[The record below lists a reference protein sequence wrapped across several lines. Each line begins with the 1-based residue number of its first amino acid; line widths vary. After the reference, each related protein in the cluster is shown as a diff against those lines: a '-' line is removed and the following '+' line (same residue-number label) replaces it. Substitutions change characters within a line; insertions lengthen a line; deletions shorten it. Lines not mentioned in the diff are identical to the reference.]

1 MKMRVFYVNFN
12 SWRQVILLAFCVL
25 GTAGLFT
32 LAMLREPAASP
43 VSTKH
48 SPIIY
53 RVKTDKKLVAL
64 TFDISWGTKT
74 PGPVLDI
81 LKKEKLRCT
90 FFLSGPWV
98 KKYPD
103 IAKRIAAD
111 GHEIASHGH
120 RHINLSQL
128 PEEEIKNEIK
138 LAHQNILA
146 VTGKEPNLI
155 RTPNGDYDAKVLQAA
170 AAVGYSVI
178 QWDADSL
185 DWKNPGV
192 DTIIRR
198 VTTLTRPGSIVLL
211 HASDS
216 CQQTDA
222 ALPAVISE
230 LRKQGYKMVTV
241 SELLRHGPGVIE

>member
-1 MKMRVFYVNFN
+1 MRVFYLNLKAWWQFIFPVFC
-12 SWRQVILLAFCVL
+12 LLC
-25 GTAGLFT
+25 TAGYFT
-32 LAMLREPAASP
+32 YAMLREPVVSP
-43 VSTKH
+43 TGAKN

-53 RVKTDKKLVAL
+53 RVKTDKKVLAL

-74 PGPVLDI
+74 PGPVLDV
-81 LKKEKLRCT
+81 LKKENLKCT

-98 KKYPD
+98 KKYPE
-103 IAKRIAAD
+103 IAKRIAAE

-128 PEEEIKNEIK
+128 SEKEIQNEIT

-146 VTGKEPNLI
+146 VTGKKPHLI
-155 RTPNGDYDAKVLQAA
+155 RTPNGDYDAKVLKAA
-170 AAVGYSVI
+170 AAVGYTVI

-192 DTIIRR
+192 ETIVER
-198 VTTLTRPGSIVLL
+198 VLNLARPGSIVLL

-222 ALPAVISE
+222 ALPEIISG

-241 SELLRHGPGVIE
+241 SELLRYGPGVIE

>member
-1 MKMRVFYVNFN
+1 MRVFYLNLKAWKHITLVSFC
-12 SWRQVILLAFCVL
+12 ILA
-25 GTAGLFT
+25 TAVLFT
-32 LAMLREPAASP
+32 FAILRGPNVFPTAAKS
-43 VSTKH
+43 

-53 RVKTDKKLVAL
+53 RVKTDKKVAAL

-81 LKKEKLRCT
+81 LKKENLKCT

-98 KKYPD
+98 IKHPE

-111 GHEIASHGH
+111 GHEIASHGE
-120 RHINLSQL
+120 RHINLSEL
-128 PEEEIKNEIK
+128 PPDEIKNEIN

-146 VTGKEPNLI
+146 VTGKEARLI
-155 RTPNGDYDAKVLQAA
+155 RTPNGDYDAKVLKAA
-170 AAVGYSVI
+170 SEVGYTVI

-192 DTIIRR
+192 DTIIGR
-198 VTTLTRPGSIVLL
+198 VTKLVRPGSIVLL

-216 CQQTDA
+216 CQQTDQ
-222 ALPAVISE
+222 ALPVIITE
-230 LRKQGYKMVTV
+230 LRKQGYKLVTV
-241 SELLRHGPGVIE
+241 SELLKLGPGVTD